1 MPPKGKRNKSLGN
14 RRPKKKAKIVR
25 RNNATFNGK
34 PKEHEEHE
42 EPEEPEIID
51 DITET
56 YEGTE
61 SEKLERQ
68 QKAGSIERFSH
79 TDHDRVLI
87 CS

>member
-14 RRPKKKAKIVR
+14 RRPKKKSKIRR
-25 RNNATFNGK
+25 RNNATFNER
-34 PKEHEEHE
+34 PK